1 MAGGRPRI
9 WKSVEE
15 MQAAIDEYFVL
26 CEGKMLKNED
36 GTPMLNKCL
45 EPVYI
50 NRKPPTVTGLAL
62 FLRMSSRKTLLEYEG
77 RKEFRNAVT
86 RAKMRIEEYA
96 ETRLYDKDG
105 CNGAKFNLSN
115 NFGWIERQAQ
125 EISGKDGEPLQV
137 QFNIPRPGQKKEPE
151 EG

>member
-1 MAGGRPRI
+1 VAAGRPRI

-26 CEGKMLKNED
+26 CEGEMLRNED
-36 GTPMLNKCL
+36 GTPMLNKWL

-62 FLRMSSRKTLLEYEG
+62 YLGLNSRQSLLHYQG
-77 RKEFRNAVT
+77 RKEYCDAVT

-96 ETRLYDKDG
+96 ETRLFDKEG

-115 NFGWIERQAQ
+115 NFGWIERQQQ
-125 EISGKDGEPLQV
+125 EISAPGGEPLQV